1 MEIPLAITRE
11 QVSYF
16 PRSNLSGL
24 EVGRFPVWI
33 WMDDPSFYG
42 FPVFGDMTAVKSSED
57 CGGREVDPD
66 LRSFEPDAEMERRL
80 QRFMQ
85 RLLGDCFG
93 APRSVT
99 CLYTLTS
106 DRDFVLDRLPGY
118 PQISIALGAAHGFK
132 FASWFG
138 RTLAG
143 LACGE
148 PVPNE
153 LAPFSFTRPSLHA
166 PIDRNAWMV

>member
-1 MEIPLAITRE
+1 
-11 QVSYF
+11 
-16 PRSNLSGL
+16 
-24 EVGRFPVWI
+24 
-33 WMDDPSFYG
+33 
-42 FPVFGDMTAVKSSED
+42 
-57 CGGREVDPD
+57 
-66 LRSFEPDAEMERRL
+66 L
-80 QRFMQ
+80 QRFME
-85 RLLGDCFG
+85 RLLGGGFG
-93 APRSVT
+93 APRTVT

-148 PVPNE
+148 PVPDE
-153 LAPFSFTRPSLHA
+153 LAAFSMTRPSLHA
-166 PIDRNAWMV
+166 PIDRNAWLV